1 MSITCWEQRIDALKI
16 ASPKKGYKGDYEKI
30 KKDPNLLGGGLWYDA
45 RCLWEDFWQW
55 KIICY
60 FYQR

>member
-45 RCLWEDFWQW
+45 RCLWEDF
-55 KIICY
+55 
-60 FYQR
+60 